1 MTSILFEVSEARATN
16 AGGFDEVFLWNETAT
31 STFQGP
37 LKPSLPQ
44 LGQVQPLN
52 SDFVRIAL
60 AVLAADRSVLRAR
73 GGSDWNRRQFDLTV
87 VVDHPE
93 AWTGQAVRL
102 AEVVGFLT
110 GDTWAFIF
118 DQSAPLASHAPASVL
133 DKTRRVVLLSGGA
146 DSATGALMSR
156 HKLSEGEGHILMS
169 QFSQNAIAKVQETLA
184 RQVEQLVPG
193 RGQTHHRVQLTRSR
207 KRLDGTKF
215 RDERSTRSRS
225 ILFLALGLAAASV
238 TNTPLWIP
246 ENGFAS
252 LNPPLG
258 PERRGSLSTKTTHPK
273 FLSDLRQLL
282 AGVGAHGDIVN
293 PYERMTKG
301 EMFRSLADTFGED
314 ATSAYLSQ
322 TNSCS
327 HADGRFAGIRPGSS
341 CGVCFGCLV
350 RRASFHAAGLAD
362 HTTTYLCNDVTGKYN
377 DYLKGKSIEVA
388 MQDFVSAGISNATI
402 MSMDLPDG
410 YSARAAHDLCIRG
423 VAELAEF
430 MK

>member
-1 MTSILFEVSEARATN
+1 MTSILFEVSEARATS
-16 AGGFDEVFLWNETAT
+16 AAGFDEVFLWNETAT

-37 LKPSLPQ
+37 LKPSLSQ

-73 GGSDWNRRQFDLTV
+73 GGSEWNRRQFDLTV
-87 VVDHPE
+87 AVDHPDV
-93 AWTGQAVRL
+93 WVGQAIRL
-102 AEVVGFLT
+102 AQVVGFLT
-110 GDTWAFIF
+110 GDTWSFTF
-118 DQSAPLASHAPASVL
+118 DQAAPLPTHTPASAL
-133 DKTRRVVLLSGGA
+133 ENTSRVVLLSGGA

-156 HKLSEGEGHILMS
+156 HNLSEGEGHILIS
-169 QFSQNAIAKVQETLA
+169 QFSQHAIAGVQEALA
-184 RQVEQLVPG
+184 AQIERLVPG
-193 RGQTHHRVQLTRSR
+193 RGQTHHRIQLTRKSER
-207 KRLDGTKF
+207 FDGTRFK
-215 RDERSTRSRS
+215 DERSTRSRS

-238 TNTPLWIP
+238 TDTPLWIP

-273 FLSDLRQLL
+273 FLNDLRQLL
-282 AGVGAHGDIVN
+282 TDIGAHGDIVN

-301 EMFRSLADTFGED
+301 EMFRDLADTFGDD
-314 ATSAYLSQ
+314 AASTYLSK

-327 HADGRFAGIRPGSS
+327 HADGRFAGISPGSS

-350 RRASFHAAGLAD
+350 RRASFHAAGLVD
-362 HTTTYLCNDVTGKYN
+362 RTTYLSDDKTGKSA
-377 DYLKGKSIEVA
+377 DYVKGKSIEVA
-388 MQDFVSAGISNATI
+388 MRDFVSAGVSNAMI
-402 MSMDLPDG
+402 MAMDLPDG
-410 YSARAAHDLCIRG
+410 YSARDAHALCVRG

-430 MK
+430 LK